1 MNEQIAHILERFR
14 AGLTAAATLDT
25 DLRAGAET
33 LGRAEAEALELIFA
47 EILTRMPHIDHP
59 VAASGRFGGPELD
72 GWINTH
78 LAENGIV
85 LAGGM
90 GKEPDGR
97 EDGGLYTGNDLV
109 YTRAG
114 ELLERWFGGTW
125 CDWQDG
131 WANWDTGTVDAGAG
145 SDPQGSTTAIGTERA
160 LEIYGLERIIS
171 GIDAEIERALEEK
184 RRQCRLLE
192 DSQLVAER
200 VRAALKG

>member
-1 MNEQIAHILERFR
+1 MNEQIDHILGRFR
-14 AGLTAAATLDT
+14 AGLAAAATLDT
-25 DLRAGAET
+25 DLREGVET
-33 LGRAEAEALELIFA
+33 LGRAEAEALKLILA
-47 EILTRMPHIDHP
+47 DLLTRMPHIDHP
-59 VAASGRFGGPELD
+59 VTASGRFGGPELD
-72 GWINTH
+72 GWIYTH
-78 LAENGIV
+78 LGENGIV

-90 GKEPDGR
+90 AAEPGGR
-97 EDGGLYTGNDLV
+97 EDGGVYSGHDLV

>member
-1 MNEQIAHILERFR
+1 MNEQIDHILERFR

-25 DLRAGAET
+25 DLRRGAET
-33 LGRAEAEALELIFA
+33 LGRAEVEALELILA
-47 EILTRMPHIDHP
+47 ELLTRMSHIDHP

-72 GWINTH
+72 GWIYTH
-78 LAENGIV
+78 LAENGIM

-90 GKEPDGR
+90 AAEPDGR

-114 ELLERWFGGTW
+114 DLLERWFGGTW

-145 SDPQGSTTAIGTERA
+145 SDPQGSTTEIGTERA